1 MGQVYR
7 ARDSKLNRDVAI
19 KILPD
24 HLAADADR
32 LARFTREAQTLA
44 ALNHPNIAHMYGL
57 EEAGGVRALVMELVE
72 GEDLAEQ
79 MRRGPIPIDA
89 AVDIARQIAEALEA
103 AHEQGIVHRD
113 LKPANIKVRP
123 DGVVKVLD
131 FGLAKAMAR
140 SDIVKPS
147 GSPVP
152 SGPDS
157 RHDDRSQSPTLM
169 TPAAMTG
176 LGTVLGTAAYMAP
189 EQAKG
194 KAVDK
199 RADIWAFGAIV
210 YEMLAGR
217 RLFDGDSVAES
228 IGLIVTREPD
238 WSALPS
244 STPIRIQQLLRRCL
258 TKDPKDRLRDI
269 GEARIVLAR
278 PDDAEPAMPAAPS
291 GRQFRLGAALGAIG
305 ALIVAAIAAALFVNR
320 TPSAHAVPL
329 RRFELTGPIASA
341 SAGPVIAPDGSRLA
355 YVSGNHLRVQALDS
369 LESRDLGAVP
379 ITTARLRWSPDGQSI
394 AFAGDSTIRSIP
406 AAGGPAFVVC
416 KVPATGS
423 VLDIAWTADG
433 TILFAVWRDT
443 IYKVPSTG
451 GTPEVFLAVD
461 PKVEVDF
468 HTITPLP
475 GGRFIITTHVRDG
488 DHEQQEL
495 YDGKTRSVLTT
506 DPRVGLFTYAPPD
519 HLIFVRSDAN
529 SGIWAVPFAGAA
541 VDLTKAA
548 RIEAGDVDLRA
559 GVADDGTVITA
570 FRSAA
575 VPKLELVWVDRQGAM
590 SSIAGA
596 SIEFAERPA
605 GQPAGA
611 LLWRAGSISLSPD
624 GGRAVFVGTRGDVFV
639 RDLATGLDTRLT
651 FDERPYDWPSWFP
664 GGDRILYVT
673 EAHVTTAGSGFLG
686 KIISQRA
693 DGTDKPK
700 EIGAATKLPRVSH
713 DGKFLLF
720 IVDDRGR
727 ALLRIAAIGE
737 DGTVGAAQP
746 FFRGE
751 NEPSIAS
758 FDVSPDGRLLAYA
771 AEDPSK
777 RLDVFVTEFPTG
789 NGRWQ
794 VHTGGTA
801 PRFTSNG
808 TELVFAT
815 GSLGAGGEAKGRLSA
830 IAIASTPVVRLGAE
844 TALFD
849 IDVPQAPSLTP
860 LGYDVTRDGRRILA
874 SRVATPAGPKGHRV
888 VLIQN
893 WMAAL
898 TTR

>member
-1 MGQVYR
+1 
-7 ARDSKLNRDVAI
+7 
-19 KILPD
+19 
-24 HLAADADR
+24 
-32 LARFTREAQTLA
+32 
-44 ALNHPNIAHMYGL
+44 
-57 EEAGGVRALVMELVE
+57 
-72 GEDLAEQ
+72 
-79 MRRGPIPIDA
+79 
-89 AVDIARQIAEALEA
+89 
-103 AHEQGIVHRD
+103 
-113 LKPANIKVRP
+113 
-123 DGVVKVLD
+123 
-131 FGLAKAMAR
+131 
-140 SDIVKPS
+140 
-147 GSPVP
+147 
-152 SGPDS
+152 
-157 RHDDRSQSPTLM
+157 
-169 TPAAMTG
+169 
-176 LGTVLGTAAYMAP
+176 
-189 EQAKG
+189 G
-194 KAVDK
+194 KAVGK
-199 RADIWAFGAIV
+199 SAEIWAFGAILF
-210 YEMLAGR
+210 EMLAGR
-217 RLFDGDSVAES
+217 PLLDADSVAES
-228 IGLIVTREPD
+228 IGFIVTREPD
-238 WSALPS
+238 WNALPS

-258 TKDPKDRLRDI
+258 TKDPKERLRDI

-278 PDDAEPAMPAAPS
+278 PDDSTTSVAGAAL
-291 GRQFRLGAALGAIG
+291 GRQFTLGAALGA
-305 ALIVAAIAAALFVNR
+305 AVMLVVAALTAALFASR
-320 TPSAHAVPL
+320 TSSAHAPPL
-329 RRFELTGPIASA
+329 RRFELTGAIASA

-475 GGRFIITTHVRDG
+475 GGRFIITTHVRDD

-519 HLIFVRSDAN
+519 PLIFVRSDAN

-596 SIEFAERPA
+596 SIEVAERAA

-639 RDLATGLDTRLT
+639 RALATGLDTRLT

-664 GGDRILYVT
+664 G
-673 EAHVTTAGSGFLG
+673 
-686 KIISQRA
+686 
-693 DGTDKPK
+693 
-700 EIGAATKLPRVSH
+700 
-713 DGKFLLF
+713 
-720 IVDDRGR
+720 
-727 ALLRIAAIGE
+727 
-737 DGTVGAAQP
+737 
-746 FFRGE
+746 
-751 NEPSIAS
+751 
-758 FDVSPDGRLLAYA
+758 
-771 AEDPSK
+771 
-777 RLDVFVTEFPTG
+777 
-789 NGRWQ
+789 
-794 VHTGGTA
+794 
-801 PRFTSNG
+801 
-808 TELVFAT
+808 
-815 GSLGAGGEAKGRLSA
+815 
-830 IAIASTPVVRLGAE
+830 
-844 TALFD
+844 
-849 IDVPQAPSLTP
+849 
-860 LGYDVTRDGRRILA
+860 
-874 SRVATPAGPKGHRV
+874 
-888 VLIQN
+888 
-893 WMAAL
+893 
-898 TTR
+898 